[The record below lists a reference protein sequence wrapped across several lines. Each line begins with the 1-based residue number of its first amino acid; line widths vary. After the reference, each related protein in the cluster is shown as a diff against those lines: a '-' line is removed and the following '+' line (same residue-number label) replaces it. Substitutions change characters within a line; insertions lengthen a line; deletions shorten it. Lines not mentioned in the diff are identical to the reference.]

1 MPVSLVARTRGTPD
15 RSAVPEKH
23 LSRPLRL
30 ACFRCCGSLR
40 GANGGSVSMGVA
52 LADFQA
58 TPELRRWRGEFK
70 GNLAAVSC
78 ASCDGYNNALF
89 GLIVT
94 LVRHHE
100 PLARLD
106 MARHRNQPAG
116 SVDRNRASFFVEW
129 IARGSAAVDEYW
141 NMDVDARRS
150 AAIGKPGSSVSG
162 GLRVCEF
169 GEGGFG
175 PPQHR
180 EDFPCD
186 AHPGTRWLGNQLWN
200 YYSRFLCGGKTP
212 IQEAECSTT
221 LLQSTRARSC
231 DHFSIDFHSTLMSI
245 RSFSS
250 CPSSIS
256 PARFHFSRRHSTG
269 IALAHSFLERCSQ

>member
-1 MPVSLVARTRGTPD
+1 MC
-15 RSAVPEKH
+15 RSRKAH
-23 LSRPLRL
+23 SRQLRL
-30 ACFRCCGSLR
+30 GRYRSSGSL
-40 GANGGSVSMGVA
+40 GGVNGVSTSMGMA
-52 LADFQA
+52 LAGFQT
-58 TPELRRWRGEFK
+58 TPEPRRRRGEFK
-70 GNLAAVSC
+70 GNPAAVRRSC
-78 ASCDGYNNALF
+78 LDGYYDALF

-116 SVDRNRASFFVEW
+116 SIDRNRASFFVEW
-129 IARGSAAVDEYW
+129 IARGSAAVNEQW
-141 NMDVDARRS
+141 NMDIDARRS
-150 AAIGKPGSSVSG
+150 AAIGKRGSSASG

-186 AHPGTRWLGNQLWN
+186 THPGTRRLGNQLWN

-221 LLQSTRARSC
+221 LFR
-231 DHFSIDFHSTLMSI
+231 
-245 RSFSS
+245 
-250 CPSSIS
+250 
-256 PARFHFSRRHSTG
+256 
-269 IALAHSFLERCSQ
+269 